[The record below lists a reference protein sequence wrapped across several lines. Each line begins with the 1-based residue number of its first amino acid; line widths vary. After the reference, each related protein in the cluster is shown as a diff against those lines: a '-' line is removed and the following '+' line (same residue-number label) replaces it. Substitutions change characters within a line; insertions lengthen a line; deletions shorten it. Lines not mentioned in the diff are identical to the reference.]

1 MEGLEAG
8 ANPESQLATVRLRWE
23 NRNMSSQD
31 DPKAKPRFEN
41 FGRKLDAEFGG
52 AAEKLEREKE
62 KVITYLNNEVV
73 PAIRTHST
81 KALRVAAEQLS
92 KLAEYMDKNRSSS

>member
-1 MEGLEAG
+1 
-8 ANPESQLATVRLRWE
+8 
-23 NRNMSSQD
+23 MSSQD
-31 DPKAKPRFEN
+31 DPKAKPPRFEN
-41 FGRKLDAEFGG
+41 FGRKMDAEFGE
-52 AAEKLEREKE
+52 AAEKIEREKE

-92 KLAEYMDKNRSSS
+92 KLAEYMDKNRSS

>member
-1 MEGLEAG
+1 M
-8 ANPESQLATVRLRWE
+8 
-23 NRNMSSQD
+23 
-31 DPKAKPRFEN
+31 
-41 FGRKLDAEFGG
+41 DAEFGG
-52 AAEKLEREKE
+52 AAEKFDKEKE

-92 KLAEYMDKNRSSS
+92 KLAEYMEKNHSS